1 MVEYKGGKE
10 YWNGSECDYNFV
22 SRTLA
27 DSYPQDYERYI
38 NESMEFIKKH
48 TVLLCSTCHYKW
60 VHNETHISTA
70 QCPSCKSLELK
81 IISLNKS

>member
-1 MVEYKGGKE
+1 MIEYKGGKE

-22 SRTLA
+22 FRTLA

-48 TVLLCSTCHYKW
+48 TVLLCST
-60 VHNETHISTA
+60 
-70 QCPSCKSLELK
+70 L
-81 IISLNKS
+81 